1 MKLAI
6 TLIAIALLI
15 CARAAYVI
23 CCELR
28 GFDDIH
34 P

>member
-1 MKLAI
+1 MKLVI
-6 TLIAIALLI
+6 TLVAIALLI

-23 CCELR
+23 CREMR

>member
-1 MKLAI
+1 MKLVI
-6 TLIAIALLI
+6 TLVAVALLI

-23 CCELR
+23 HCELR
-28 GFDDIH
+28 GLDDIH